1 MLVLIR
7 NRQRVVSREE
17 IMKAVWPD
25 SVVEENNLDQQ
36 IAALRR
42 ALGQSQN
49 SEILIETVPRRGYR
63 FLPEVIEER
72 HEPGSPARIR
82 LWRKNLAVD
91 AALLGSYTVIGQGA
105 AAQVRGDIIVQ
116 NTASGEITVS
126 VTKTGSEATTPI

>member
-1 MLVLIR
+1 
-7 NRQRVVSREE
+7 
-17 IMKAVWPD
+17 
-25 SVVEENNLDQQ
+25 
-36 IAALRR
+36 
-42 ALGQSQN
+42 
-49 SEILIETVPRRGYR
+49 
-63 FLPEVIEER
+63 
-72 HEPGSPARIR
+72 